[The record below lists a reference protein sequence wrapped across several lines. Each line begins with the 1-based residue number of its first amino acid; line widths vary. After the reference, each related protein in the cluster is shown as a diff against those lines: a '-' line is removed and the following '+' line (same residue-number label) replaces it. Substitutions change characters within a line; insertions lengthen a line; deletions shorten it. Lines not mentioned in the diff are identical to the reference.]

1 MAVGILIAMVA
12 LLVVTG
18 IPVYM
23 KMEPWIKMVLRD
35 IFGQGPAS
43 KRSQSAVCVHV
54 DTGGGGSIGECAKVI
69 NQMYRDQHTRL
80 KQDDDNGPLQWKEDI
95 QGAPLRNFALDAT
108 SLRVE
113 VSGYYYIYSHV
124 TFTWKTKQHARHCLS
139 SNNQ

>member
-69 NQMYRDQHTRL
+69 NQEDQDARNPRQNCGNDIVGRDRT
-80 KQDDDNGPLQWKEDI
+80 
-95 QGAPLRNFALDAT
+95 
-108 SLRVE
+108 
-113 VSGYYYIYSHV
+113 Y
-124 TFTWKTKQHARHCLS
+124 
-139 SNNQ
+139 